1 MIALF
6 YAFQD
11 RSQGQA
17 FPRSSLSLS
26 LSDLVLHLHLSEILV
41 VVDLDFAKYSL
52 TGLQFGT
59 KGLKIVKI
67 VSSFAEI
74 METN

>member
-26 LSDLVLHLHLSEILV
+26 LSDLVLHLSEILV
-41 VVDLDFAKYSL
+41 AVGLDFAKYSL

-59 KGLKIVKI
+59 KGSKIVKI

>member
-6 YAFQD
+6 YAFLD

-26 LSDLVLHLHLSEILV
+26 LSDLVLHLSEILV
-41 VVDLDFAKYSL
+41 AVGLDFAKYSL

-59 KGLKIVKI
+59 KGSKIVKI

>member
-26 LSDLVLHLHLSEILV
+26 LSDLVLHLSEILV
-41 VVDLDFAKYSL
+41 VVGLDFAKYSL

-59 KGLKIVKI
+59 KGSKIAKI

>member
-26 LSDLVLHLHLSEILV
+26 LSDLVLHLSEILV
-41 VVDLDFAKYSL
+41 VVGLDFAKYSL

-59 KGLKIVKI
+59 KGSKIVKI

>member
-1 MIALF
+1 MV
-6 YAFQD
+6 
-11 RSQGQA
+11 G
-17 FPRSSLSLS
+17 
-26 LSDLVLHLHLSEILV
+26 
-41 VVDLDFAKYSL
+41 LDFAKYSL

-59 KGLKIVKI
+59 KGSKIVKI

>member
-26 LSDLVLHLHLSEILV
+26 LSDLVLHLSEILV
-41 VVDLDFAKYSL
+41 AVGLDFAKYSL
-52 TGLQFGT
+52 TGLHFGT
-59 KGLKIVKI
+59 KGSKIVKI